1 MNVKDKKIKNDTDVL
16 YPLSTDYNDG
26 FKKVTYRPPQRGFDP
41 QWGQHKLNNWKEYL
55 LQDPLT
61 AEGRKNI
68 ASYNG
73 FEDEWKVCEEKHG
86 ENTPVTK
93 KLFDLLHLY
102 AKNGSKHHV
111 YFAWWE
117 GQHRLGAM
125 AQALTG
131 SKIRETTGVIE
142 KPSQLTLQ
150 DFIDYGL
157 QTLENVN
164 DDFNFQQ
171 HVEQALTSMDKE
183 TYPFLHEK
191 CLIDVSWIKTTDGD
205 VSAILQL
212 ARQMSL
218 SISESK
224 TTSVRKSAFNEIG
237 TLGKNYI
244 QSLSK
249 DQMRRRPDTSGTSVN
264 TVPVK
269 KLTLAKATYEDLEK
283 INNKDEENPNN
294 RFPLEQEAFPSFDY
308 LWSEEYVKYAQN
320 PFDVDR
326 AKAVYKKFEYTPMNS
341 KGKKILKPP
350 YANTHKS
357 LAIDPFM
364 KKQGSKHTKLTTK
377 CTKLTTWQINTLC
390 LYPPIFHY
398 LSAEE
403 SNTTVSHTTKS
414 DKVKKRILYAVRYHM
429 ASKLMEAVSPH
440 GALDF
445 IYGEPMPAN
454 LVTQPMDI
462 IGATYFIV
470 DSINAVLS
478 FITDES
484 SPTTNDFIAKRT
496 KAANLIGTTY
506 STIPIKDGSFRV
518 ADIIQALGKIE
529 TRSV

>member
-1 MNVKDKKIKNDTDVL
+1 MDVKDKKIRKDTDVL
-16 YPLSTDYNDG
+16 YPLSTDYTGDY
-26 FKKVTYRPPQRGFDP
+26 KKVTYRPPQEGFDKE
-41 QWGQHKLNNWKEYL
+41 WGQHKLDEWKKYL
-55 LQDPLT
+55 LEDPLT

-68 ASYNG
+68 ATYNG
-73 FEDEWKVCEEKHG
+73 FENDWEVCVEKHG
-86 ENTPVTK
+86 ENTPVTTM
-93 KLFDLLHLY
+93 LFELLHLY

-111 YFAWWE
+111 YFTWWE

-131 SKIRETTGVIE
+131 SKIEETTGVIE
-142 KPSQLTLQ
+142 KPGQLTLQ
-150 DFIDYGL
+150 DFVNYGL
-157 QTLENVN
+157 QPSEYVD

-171 HVEQALTSMDKE
+171 HVEQALTSMDKD

-191 CLIDVSWIKTTDGD
+191 CRIDVSWIKTKDGD

-244 QSLSK
+244 NSLSK
-249 DQMRRRPDTSGTSVN
+249 DQMRRRPDTTGTSVN

-269 KLTLAKATYEDLEK
+269 KLTLARTTYAGLEEK
-283 INNKDEENPNN
+283 DNKDEEDPDNL
-294 RFPLEQEAFPSFDY
+294 FPLEQEAFPSFDY
-308 LWSEEYVKYAQN
+308 LWNEEYVKYAQN
-320 PFDVDR
+320 PFDVNN
-326 AKAVYKKFEYTPMNS
+326 ANAVYKKFLYAPMKS
-341 KGKKILKPP
+341 KGKKILTPP
-350 YANTHKS
+350 YVNTHKS
-357 LAIDPFM
+357 LALDPFL
-364 KKQGSKHTKLTTK
+364 KKQGSKHTKLTT
-377 CTKLTTWQINTLC
+377 WQINTLY

-403 SNTTVSHTTKS
+403 SNTTVSHTTKN

-429 ASKLMEAVSPH
+429 ASKLMEAVSVH